1 MLPPNEIAQ
10 TRGDIAIATLLQQAV
25 AALFF
30 LLIVVLGCSM
40 ILAPTIILWLSL
52 QRLWPTLF
60 PVKVWQMTLLS
71 VLLSSISYCWLA
83 PETDLLAQSALAL
96 QLTFG
101 WSLTLLPLQAGWQL
115 WRRHRHSD
123 SHG

>member
-1 MLPPNEIAQ
+1 M
-10 TRGDIAIATLLQQAV
+10 QQAV

-30 LLIVVLGCSM
+30 LLIMVLGCSM
-40 ILAPTIILWLSL
+40 ILAPTIIMWLSL

-71 VLLSSISYCWLA
+71 VLLSSLSYCWLA

-101 WSLTLLPLQAGWQL
+101 WSLTLLPLQPGWQL
-115 WRRHRHSD
+115 WRRRRHCD
-123 SHG
+123 SGG

>member
-1 MLPPNEIAQ
+1 VLPPNEIAQ
-10 TRGDIAIATLLQQAV
+10 TQGDIAIDTLLQQAV

-30 LLIVVLGCSM
+30 LLIMLLGCSM

-71 VLLSSISYCWLA
+71 VLLSSISYGWLA
-83 PETDLLAQSALAL
+83 PETDLLAQSLLAL

-101 WSLTLLPLQAGWQL
+101 WSLALLPLQPGWQL
-115 WRRHRHSD
+115 WRRRRYCS
-123 SHG
+123 SRG